1 MEVVVH
7 VPDHSVEAVRDILA
21 NKPTALEVV
30 ALEAILRYLELIANQ
45 RKPNSESL
53 TGGSDN

>member
-7 VPDHSVEAVRDILA
+7 VPDHSAEAVRDILA
-21 NKPTALEVV
+21 SSPTALEVV

-45 RKPNSESL
+45 RKTSSPR
-53 TGGSDN
+53 